1 MLEARSSLEAALGDR
16 PWALTGVVLGI
27 EHVHDVNGRPLGER
41 RAPAEARRG
50 VPNEL
55 IPCPYHDERHGRPMN
70 KSALEPT
77 MRSFAAVLAE
87 VSAFHAALAPAPPSW
102 PRMLAA
108 VLDQL
113 VAPARYLLEQR
124 STEGPVPADL
134 AAGHKLAA
142 GYFGTLRRL
151 LREDA
156 AGPGAAPDPSSEGFA
171 RFVRER
177 GALIGASEVCAGPAH
192 NIHVLTRLFLD
203 GVTTPGVRR
212 GVVERPVSAERLQL
226 AHVLAAQ
233 VQLSVVY
240 EVMDELTERRVLLEV
255 DGTPRALPTR
265 TAYLSQRLADR
276 AAELLALT
284 PPRAHGLDRHLPALV
299 EDPELRAAAAAP
311 MAEPVAVAEA
321 EPVMRLLESG
331 EAAVVLSAPARQE
344 YALRFA
350 TLLRRHRLFIQAQWR
365 LERLLRRALG
375 YSTEVGFRLNATLC
389 PRPRALEW
397 FDVFT
402 GHRLSWVA
410 GEAPVLTARN
420 HHREVTLG

>member
-41 RAPAEARRG
+41 RAPSEARRG
-50 VPNEL
+50 VANEL
-55 IPCPYHDERHGRPMN
+55 IPCPYHDERYGRPMN

-87 VSAFHAALAPAPPSW
+87 VSAFHAALSPAPPSW

-156 AGPGAAPDPSSEGFA
+156 AGPGAAPDPSPEGFA
-171 RFVRER
+171 TFVRER

-203 GVTTPGVRR
+203 GVTAPGVRR
-212 GVVERPVSAERLQL
+212 GIAERPVSAERIQL
-226 AHVLAAQ
+226 AQVLAAQ

-240 EVMDELTERRVLLEV
+240 EVMDELTERRVLLE
-255 DGTPRALPTR
+255 DDAPRALPTR
-265 TAYLSQRLADR
+265 TIYLSQRLADR
-276 AAELLALT
+276 AAELLAGAT
-284 PPRAHGLDRHLPALV
+284 PRAHGLVLHLPALAD
-299 EDPELRAAAAAP
+299 DPELRAAAAAP
-311 MAEPVAVAEA
+311 LAESVPVEEV
-321 EPVMRLLESG
+321 EPVMRLLESA

-365 LERLLRRALG
+365 LEMLLRRALG

-410 GEAPVLTARN
+410 GEAPVLMARN
-420 HHREVTLG
+420 HQREVTLG